1 MATSA
6 KSYVGRCR
14 GTSPALCLVTI
25 ITATFGV
32 LGAQVNPPDH
42 ILSGC
47 EVDYPPFCLVQEDGR
62 ADGFS
67 VELMREALEK
77 MGRTVEFRTGT
88 WAEVRSRLERGDIHA
103 LPLVGRTPE
112 REAAFDFTVPYL
124 TLHGVIVVR
133 QNMSGIYSLDD
144 LRGKR
149 VGVMRG
155 DNAEEFLRRKDCGA
169 ALITTPTF
177 SDAFRLLATNGCD
190 AVVVQNLVARRI
202 IQESRLKNLKIL
214 NQPIPGFSQQFCFAV
229 RDGDHAT
236 LAMLNEGLS
245 QALADGTLRRLHARW
260 FASMQLPSERALIIG
275 GDRSYPPFEFLDEQG
290 RPCGFDVDLTKAIAR
305 QVGMDVRIQ
314 LGNWSDTVRALHEGE
329 IDAVQGMFYSQ
340 DRARLL
346 DFSPRYM
353 VVNCVS
359 VMRRGSGVLPKTFD
373 ALAGLDLV
381 VEAGDDMLKQLRAHG
396 VQANVTTVATQE
408 EVLREV
414 AEGRHLCGL
423 IPRPC
428 ALYFIH
434 KHGWSNLEISKNAF
448 YSADYAYAVG
458 KGQEALLASFSEG
471 LSAVKAS
478 GEYQKIYDRWFSAYE
493 PEPIGW
499 LNALK
504 YVAYVAAPLL
514 LVALLALV
522 WSWNLRRQV
531 AARTADLRHV
541 VDALAESEKKH
552 RLLSEQSINMIWTLN
567 TDLIFT
573 YANPATERLTGYPPD
588 AVIGTHLSK
597 HFDEAHLAEL
607 MTIIAQETAKGPNS
621 SGVFLESRTLHRD
634 GSIVPIEIQGRVIFD
649 EAGHPVL
656 LQGTM
661 LDLSE
666 RKRTASRI
674 EHLNRVLRAIRDVNH
689 LITHESIC
697 DRLLQQAC
705 SLLVSTR
712 GYLSAWVAVGDAD
725 GIPRFVTECGVGA
738 EAFSALRHALQTGDW
753 PRCCG
758 LARETPD
765 GIAAI
770 RDTRTLCHACP
781 LSMTY
786 ANTSA
791 LVGLLRH
798 GDREFGILAVALP
811 VDLAEDAE
819 EFALFRELVG
829 DVAYAL
835 FSIENAQQ
843 RREEEAKFRSYVE
856 NAPYGIF
863 IADAGMRFTDVN
875 PAACELTGYP
885 REELL
890 TLGIPDILPPGE
902 DAGRL
907 HFQRLIAE
915 GRSIGEISMV
925 RKDNEHRC
933 WRISAV
939 TLGKGRFLGFVEDI
953 TDQKQRAA
961 EHESLQAQLLQM
973 QKLDSVGRLA
983 GGVAHDFN
991 NLLMGIM
998 GYTELCRDI
1007 VTDNPPAL
1015 EMLDA
1020 VLKEVKRS
1028 ANLTRQLLA
1037 FARKQIVAPKV
1048 INLNDAVPNMLTML
1062 RRLIGEDID
1071 VVWFPAADVS
1081 PIKID
1086 PGQIDQILA
1095 NLCVNARDA
1104 INGTGHIT
1112 IETAHASIA
1121 DDYCKQHAET
1131 LPGNYA
1137 VLAVSDDG
1145 CGMDQE
1151 TLSHI
1156 FEPFYTKKNVGEGTG
1171 LGLATVYGIVK
1182 QNNGFINVYSEP
1194 GKGTTFRVYLPV
1206 SPDALETLPA
1216 PDPGTENIGGAETIL
1231 LVEDEH
1237 AIREPTRHFLER
1249 LGYTVLSAESP
1260 EAALRLVAEQTKP
1273 IDLLVTDV
1281 VMPGMNGR
1289 ELSDRLRAEHAALR
1303 CLYLSGYTANVI
1315 AHRGVLEENVHF
1327 LSKPCS
1333 LKELAHT
1340 IRKIL
1345 DQPA

>member
-1 MATSA
+1 
-6 KSYVGRCR
+6 V
-14 GTSPALCLVTI
+14 ALCLVAI
-25 ITATFGV
+25 IAAAFGAF
-32 LGAQVNPPDH
+32 GAQVNPPDH

-47 EVDYPPFCLVQEDGR
+47 EVVYPPFCLVQEDGR
-62 ADGFS
+62 ADGFA
-67 VELMREALEK
+67 VALMREALAK

-88 WAEVRSRLERGDIHA
+88 WVEVRGRLERGEIHA

-112 REAAFDFTVPYL
+112 REAVFDFTVPYL
-124 TLHGVIVVR
+124 TLDGAIVVR
-133 QNMSGIYSLDD
+133 QDMSGIHSLDD

-155 DNAEEFLRRKDCGA
+155 DNAEEFLRRKDYGV

-190 AVVVQNLVARRI
+190 AVVVLNLVARRI
-202 IQESRLKNLKIL
+202 LQEARLKNLKIL
-214 NQPIPGFSQQFCFAV
+214 NQPIPGFSQHFCFAV
-229 RDGDHAT
+229 REGDHAT
-236 LAMLNEGLS
+236 LALLNEGLS
-245 QALADGTLRRLHARW
+245 LTIADGTYRRLHAKW
-260 FASMQLPSERALIIG
+260 FASMEIPSDRDLIIG
-275 GDRSYPPFEFLDEQG
+275 GDRNYPPFEYLDEKG
-290 RPCGFDVDLTKAIAR
+290 RPCGFNVDLTKAIAR
-305 QVGMDVRIQ
+305 EVGLNVRIR
-314 LGNWSDTVRALHEGE
+314 LGNWPDTVRALQQGE
-329 IDAVQGMFYSQ
+329 VDAIQGIFYSQ
-340 DRARLL
+340 DRAQLL
-346 DFSPRYM
+346 EFSPRYM

-359 VMRRGSGVLPKTFD
+359 VMRRDSGPLPKTFD
-373 ALAGLDLV
+373 ALTGLDLV
-381 VEAGDDMLKQLRAHG
+381 VAAGDQILAELRAHG
-396 VQANVTTVATQE
+396 VQANVTIVATQE
-408 EVLREV
+408 DVLHEV
-414 AEGRHLCGL
+414 AGGRHLCGL
-423 IPRPC
+423 VPRPC

-434 KHGWSNLEISKNAF
+434 KHGWFNLVLSRQAF

-458 KGQEALLASFSEG
+458 KGRQALLASVSEG
-471 LSAVKAS
+471 ITAVKAS

-499 LNALK
+499 LKALK
-504 YVAYVAAPLL
+504 YVTYVAAPLL
-514 LVALLALV
+514 LVALLALL

-552 RLLSEQSINMIWTLN
+552 RLLAEQSLNMIWTLN

-573 YANPATERLTGYPPD
+573 YANPATEKLTGYPPD

-597 HFDEAHLAEL
+597 YFDDAHLAEL
-607 MTIIAQETAKGPNS
+607 MTIIAQETAKGPNN
-621 SGVFLESRTLHRD
+621 SGVFLESCAFHRD
-634 GSIVPIEIQGRVIFD
+634 GSSVPIEIHGRVIFD
-649 EAGHPVL
+649 ETGHPVL

-661 LDLSE
+661 LDISE
-666 RKRTASRI
+666 RKRAASRI
-674 EHLNRVLRAIRDVNH
+674 EHLNRVLRAIRDVNQ
-689 LITHESIC
+689 LITHENIR

-705 SLLVSTR
+705 SLLVSAH
-712 GYLSAWVAVGDAD
+712 GYLSAWLAVGDAD
-725 GIPRFVTECGVGA
+725 GNPDFVTECGVEA
-738 EAFSALRHALQTGDW
+738 EAFSALRHGLQNGDW
-753 PRCCG
+753 PRCCS
-758 LARETPD
+758 LARENPD
-765 GIAAI
+765 GIAVVSAP
-770 RDTRTLCHACP
+770 RTLCHTCP

-786 ANTSA
+786 SNTSA
-791 LVGLLRH
+791 LVGLLCHEGRDY
-798 GDREFGILAVALP
+798 GVLAVALP
-811 VDLAEDAE
+811 VGLAEDAE
-819 EFALFRELVG
+819 ELSLFRELIG

-835 FSIENAQQ
+835 FAIENAQQ

-863 IADAGMRFTDVN
+863 IADTGMRFIDVN

-890 TLGIPDILPPGE
+890 TLGMPDILSPGE
-902 DAGRL
+902 DAGHL
-907 HFQRLIAE
+907 DFQRLIAE
-915 GRSIGEISMV
+915 GRSIGELSTV

-933 WRISAV
+933 WQVFAV
-939 TLGKGRFLGFVEDI
+939 TLEKGRFLGFVEDI
-953 TDQKQRAA
+953 TDRKQKEA
-961 EHESLQAQLLQM
+961 EHEALQDQLFQM
-973 QKLDSVGRLA
+973 QKLDSIGRLA

-1007 VTDNPPAL
+1007 VTDNPPAVEL
-1015 EMLDA
+1015 LDA

-1037 FARKQIVAPKV
+1037 FARKQTVAPKV
-1048 INLNDAVPNMLTML
+1048 INLNDSVANMLTML
-1062 RRLIGEDID
+1062 PRLIGEDID
-1071 VVWFPAADVS
+1071 VAWLPAADLS

-1104 INGTGHIT
+1104 INGTGRIT

-1131 LPGNYA
+1131 LPGEYA

-1156 FEPFYTKKNVGEGTG
+1156 FEPFFTKKKVGEGTG

-1194 GKGTTFRVYLPV
+1194 GKGTTFRVYIPV
-1206 SPDALETLPA
+1206 SPDALEALQSPA
-1216 PDPGTENIGGAETIL
+1216 PDTGSIGGAETIL

-1237 AIREPTRHFLER
+1237 AIRESMRHFLER
-1249 LGYTVLSAESP
+1249 LGYTILPAESP
-1260 EAALRLVAEQTKP
+1260 EAALRLVAEQSKP

-1315 AHRGVLEENVHF
+1315 AHRGILEENVHF
-1327 LSKPCS
+1327 LSKPFS

-1340 IRKIL
+1340 IRKVL